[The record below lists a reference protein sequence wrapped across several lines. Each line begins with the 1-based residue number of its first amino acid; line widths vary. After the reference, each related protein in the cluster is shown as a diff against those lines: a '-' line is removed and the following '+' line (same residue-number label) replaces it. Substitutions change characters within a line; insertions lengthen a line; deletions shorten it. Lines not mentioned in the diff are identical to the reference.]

1 MGGQTPAAC
10 SSGYYSYAGDGVCSI
25 CPAGYRCPDATVQ
38 PILCEPGQY
47 NLPGK
52 ITCTTCPEG
61 HFCVDP
67 TSTPSICPQGQW
79 APAGSSMC
87 SNCPLGFKCDNSIM
101 WSPGTASTSRTA
113 CSGTTSITSEF
124 HEACYV
130 SYIIRLIINLG
141 MSSWLCVPLIFDA
154 FNCGLWTRL
163 LLNYIDELLSGC
175 KCRHICL

>member
-1 MGGQTPAAC
+1 
-10 SSGYYSYAGDGVCSI
+10 
-25 CPAGYRCPDATVQ
+25 
-38 PILCEPGQY
+38 
-47 NLPGK
+47 
-52 ITCTTCPEG
+52 
-61 HFCVDP
+61 
-67 TSTPSICPQGQW
+67 
-79 APAGSSMC
+79 MC

-113 CSGTTSITSEF
+113 CTGTTSITSEF

-130 SYIIRLIINLG
+130 SYIIRLILNLG